1 MALLAISVPIWNS
14 IREVD
19 QTIEAL
25 SDPQWGRFADI
36 ELLLSD
42 NFSDDGTWE
51 RLQASA
57 QNLDPR
63 VRLLR
68 QDSNVGFRGNLRT
81 LTESSSATY
90 LWFLGAGETINMVQL
105 NGLLELLEAKK
116 PACVILSGVV
126 GEPRELATPISF
138 DQIDSG
144 YPFSE
149 TISLNIFRRDVVLDF
164 FSVGQ
169 NPLVSAN
176 SWPHLEIAILGM
188 ERGKVLKQIG
198 SPLVY
203 ISANPHGWW
212 FHGEKAFD
220 IYSDKL
226 FLGSRADGVRSSSEF
241 RRYRGI
247 GAILH
252 IVEVRLHG
260 ARQSRESFSRL
271 VGLLQLGWRAV
282 ALIVYL
288 IPVRILSGMAKLK
301 RYVSTVV
308 SR

>member
-1 MALLAISVPIWNS
+1 MALLAICVPIWNS

-19 QTIEAL
+19 QTIKAL
-25 SDPQWGRFADI
+25 SDPNWGRFADI

-68 QDSNVGFRGNLRT
+68 QGSNLGFRGNLRA
-81 LTESSSATY
+81 LTESSSSRY
-90 LWFLGAGETINMVQL
+90 LWFLGAGETINMFQL
-105 NGLLELLEAKK
+105 NGLLEMLEAEE

-126 GEPRELATPISF
+126 GEPRVSATPILL
-138 DQIDSG
+138 DQIHRG

-149 TISLNIFRRDVVLDF
+149 TISLNIFRRDAILDF

-169 NPLVSAN
+169 NPLVSAD
-176 SWPHLEIAILGM
+176 SWPHLEIALLGM
-188 ERGKVLKQIG
+188 ERGKVFKQTG

-226 FLGSRADGVRSSSEF
+226 FLGSRAVGVRGSSEF

-260 ARQSRESFSRL
+260 TAQSRESFLRL
-271 VGLLQLGWRAV
+271 VNLLSPVWRPVSLFLYLMPRQVLLGLAR
-282 ALIVYL
+282 
-288 IPVRILSGMAKLK
+288 LK
-301 RYVSTVV
+301 RLIFGVN
-308 SR
+308 